1 MRGRRVVDDSG
12 INNGSEGNQ
21 RRAAQCCDLYFIIR
35 RSGREVSPPAS
46 GPIHR
51 RGAMRFGAGFARS
64 GMTLT
69 AIPIHISVQPYSL
82 SGIDRGG
89 ANCGTTG
96 TAACCCEWLQCRAT
110 EPLGALRFA
119 GSPPQRQFNVPGTL
133 TLAPA
138 GSTRRTRAR
147 DFYCR
152 EFFLVHKT
160 AATSARRLEDLDP
173 SEASGNGPTAW
184 ISTALS
190 KTLFPHPILLLF
202 A

>member
-1 MRGRRVVDDSG
+1 
-12 INNGSEGNQ
+12 
-21 RRAAQCCDLYFIIR
+21 
-35 RSGREVSPPAS
+35 
-46 GPIHR
+46 
-51 RGAMRFGAGFARS
+51 MRFGAGFARS

-119 GSPPQRQFNVPGTL
+119 GSPRRQFNVPGTL

-138 GSTRRTRAR
+138 GSTRRTRPR
-147 DFYCR
+147 DFLLQRILSRPKDCSDLGAPARGPRSPRSVWKRSSSPDLHRTVENLVSSPYTYPSALCLKLLGCIGR
-152 EFFLVHKT
+152 FLTQSRV
-160 AATSARRLEDLDP
+160 R
-173 SEASGNGPTAW
+173 
-184 ISTALS
+184 
-190 KTLFPHPILLLF
+190 
-202 A
+202 

>member
-1 MRGRRVVDDSG
+1 
-12 INNGSEGNQ
+12 
-21 RRAAQCCDLYFIIR
+21 
-35 RSGREVSPPAS
+35 
-46 GPIHR
+46 
-51 RGAMRFGAGFARS
+51 MRFGAGFARS

-119 GSPPQRQFNVPGTL
+119 GSPPAAVQCPWHSHT
-133 TLAPA
+133 
-138 GSTRRTRAR
+138 GSCRLHPQNPPKRF
-147 DFYCR
+147 FYCR
-152 EFFLVHKT
+152 EFFLDQKT

-173 SEASGNGPTAW
+173 PEASGNGPAAR

-190 KTLFPHPILLLF
+190 KTLFPHPIPILLLF